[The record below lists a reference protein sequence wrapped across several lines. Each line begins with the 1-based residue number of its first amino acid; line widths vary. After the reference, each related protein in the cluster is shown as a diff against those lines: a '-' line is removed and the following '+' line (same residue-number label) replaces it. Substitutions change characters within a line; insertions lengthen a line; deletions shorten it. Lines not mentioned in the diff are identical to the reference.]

1 MFYVPAISED
11 RFVEYF
17 EIQIAQSDT
26 TVITGLVGSQIK
38 DSVFIAKTLLKNNKQ
53 KFGLNEIKDFHIH
66 FTNNDIFKDG
76 PSASLGIFMA
86 ILYYQKYHTKMKLIN
101 SDFTFLVT
109 GDVDLRGNVKEIGGL
124 KEKRK
129 FFRKENFSLF
139 VIPKEGNEVLR
150 YSDELSRDNIYDTLS
165 IIEKRASHV
174 EKI

>member
-1 MFYVPAISED
+1 
-11 RFVEYF
+11 
-17 EIQIAQSDT
+17 
-26 TVITGLVGSQIK
+26 
-38 DSVFIAKTLLKNNKQ
+38 
-53 KFGLNEIKDFHIH
+53 
-66 FTNNDIFKDG
+66 
-76 PSASLGIFMA
+76 
-86 ILYYQKYHTKMKLIN
+86 MKLIN

-124 KEKRK
+124 EEKRK

-150 YSDELSRDNIYDTLS
+150 YSDELSCDNIYDTLS